1 MIKSLQRQQC
11 FLVVLVCIIGFLGNQ
26 CSFAQDLVPALLDQG
41 LKLYAA
47 KDYTGAVDYL
57 GQVVDM
63 APDQHQARFYLV
75 YSLAMSGN
83 RERALEQARILAGK
97 QPAEAKYSA
106 LVSQLQAE
114 IAKDM
119 VQKELKTTKGVAGP
133 VPKEVMLG
141 GYKTR
146 DIIREP
152 RVSTQTYEI
161 TPAKPKTEIDLAIEK
176 IDEEDY
182 EAAKKMLGE
191 ILAKDPKDAKA
202 HHYLG
207 VISFNG
213 GEYQEAIK
221 EFDKAILADAKNFQS
236 FFLLGDCYRALDDLK
251 KAEEQ
256 FRKALLLKED
266 IFAMLNIAEVMTR
279 QGRLKEAEELFEKIS
294 SKDPNI
300 SDAKIG
306 LAQIKLFKGFV
317 EDASAMINSVIS
329 GGSGNPEAYYTKAQ
343 ILLENKLFEDAG
355 EEAKKAMQAVPGNL
369 KYRSI
374 YALSQ
379 VRGFN
384 VPKGLEEAAN
394 ILKEYPENV
403 DARLVIAE
411 GLIMSGASGDAEEH
425 LQEVEKRIKH
435 PQVSRLRATSAIR
448 AGETDKAKGYFR
460 EYMDRSAG
468 QAKPSLEFAQ
478 FLETNQQEADALQAY
493 YEIVEQFGETAYVA
507 EAKEGI
513 TRLEAKKNAAA
524 EVERQEKSGLRPG
537 KVKY

>member
-1 MIKSLQRQQC
+1 MVKNLQYWRGCLVGFIIMFC
-11 FLVVLVCIIGFLGNQ
+11 FFGLQ
-26 CSFAQDLVPALLDQG
+26 CSFSQDLVPALLDQG

-47 KDYTGAVDYL
+47 KDYVGAVDYL

-63 APDQHQARFYLV
+63 APDQHQARFYLI

-83 RERALEQARILAGK
+83 RDRALEQARILAGK
-97 QPAEAKYSA
+97 QPGEAQYGA
-106 LVSQLQAE
+106 LVTQLQAE
-114 IAKDM
+114 IAKE
-119 VQKELKTTKGVAGP
+119 QAKKEAVKNKGAAGP

-146 DIIREP
+146 DVIREP

-161 TPAKPKTEIDLAIEK
+161 APARPKTSIDLAIEK

-182 EAAKKMLGE
+182 EAARKMLGE
-191 ILAKDPKDAKA
+191 ILAKDSKDARA

-207 VISFNG
+207 VISFNA

-256 FRKALLLKED
+256 FRKALLIKED
-266 IFAMLNIAEVMTR
+266 IFAMLNIAEVLTR
-279 QGRLKEAEELFEKIS
+279 QGRLKEAEELYEKIT
-294 SKDPNI
+294 SKDPGI

-317 EDASAMINSVIS
+317 EDASVMINTVIS

-355 EEAKKAMQAVPGNL
+355 EEAKKAMQSVPGNL

-384 VPKGLEEAAN
+384 VPKGLEEAAS

-425 LQEVEKRIKH
+425 LEEVEKRVKH

-460 EYMDRSAG
+460 EYMDRAAG

-478 FLETNQQEADALQAY
+478 FLETNQQESDALQAY
-493 YEIVEQFGETAYVA
+493 YEIVEQFGETAYAA
-507 EAKEGI
+507 EAKDGI
-513 TRLEAKKNAAA
+513 ARLEAKKNSAA
-524 EVERQEKSGLRPG
+524 EIERQEKSGLRPG